1 MPMSFR
7 KILIG
12 AVGVAALGGLGWM
25 VTRPEIVP
33 VDIAMLANGPLEVTI
48 NADGETRI
56 RDIYEVS
63 APVSGRLLRSPVK
76 IGDTVNESE
85 TIVARIEPGEPAF
98 LDTRSLSQAQ
108 AAVKQ
113 AEAALALAETQ
124 ITMAELD
131 LGHSQ
136 LELNRLHDLYERGTI
151 PQARLED
158 AELAVD
164 VAAAKLD
171 SAHASYDMRMS
182 ELEAQ
187 RALLVPPQGAE
198 GGSTGTTCCI
208 EIVAPVSGEVLEV
221 VNESARMVSVGM
233 PIVSIG
239 RRGDMEIVVD
249 LLSSDAVRI
258 ALGAPAYVER
268 WGGAEGLEAEVRRI
282 EPAGF
287 TKISALGIEE
297 QRVKVQLDFTTPEAD
312 RMGLGHGF
320 RVHLRIVEWR
330 GDEVLRLPI
339 SALFRSD
346 GAWAVFAFEAGAAR
360 LKRVEIGR
368 RNTDFAEVLSGLEAG
383 EVVIL
388 HPSDRIS
395 DGVLVADRE
404 SL

>member
-151 PQARLED
+151 PQARL
-158 AELAVD
+158 
-164 VAAAKLD
+164 
-171 SAHASYDMRMS
+171 
-182 ELEAQ
+182 
-187 RALLVPPQGAE
+187 
-198 GGSTGTTCCI
+198 
-208 EIVAPVSGEVLEV
+208 
-221 VNESARMVSVGM
+221 
-233 PIVSIG
+233 
-239 RRGDMEIVVD
+239 
-249 LLSSDAVRI
+249 
-258 ALGAPAYVER
+258 
-268 WGGAEGLEAEVRRI
+268 
-282 EPAGF
+282 
-287 TKISALGIEE
+287 
-297 QRVKVQLDFTTPEAD
+297 
-312 RMGLGHGF
+312 
-320 RVHLRIVEWR
+320 
-330 GDEVLRLPI
+330 
-339 SALFRSD
+339 
-346 GAWAVFAFEAGAAR
+346 
-360 LKRVEIGR
+360 
-368 RNTDFAEVLSGLEAG
+368 
-383 EVVIL
+383 
-388 HPSDRIS
+388 
-395 DGVLVADRE
+395 
-404 SL
+404 